1 MVTYKEFKRA
11 YCELNASLQP
21 MCNELIIDVGTYKEF
36 NGFGREL
43 NASLQRTCSELIAY
57 LGTYL

>member
-1 MVTYKEFKRA
+1 MTYKEFKRA
-11 YCELNASLQP
+11 YGELNASLQP

-43 NASLQRTCSELIAY
+43 NASLQRTCSNLK
-57 LGTYL
+57 TYMKTDC

>member
-11 YCELNASLQP
+11 YGELNASLQP

-36 NGFGREL
+36 NGFGTKL
-43 NASLQRTCSELIAY
+43 NASLQRSCSELIAH

>member
-11 YCELNASLQP
+11 YGELNASLQP

-43 NASLQRTCSELIAY
+43 NASLQRTCSELIAC
-57 LGTYL
+57 LCTYL